1 MRRFGLAFALLAAI
15 TLALGLVLA
24 QQEDEQAIDD
34 VRQQWVDLYNE
45 GDTAGVADLY
55 TEDAVVYDAVGEVQ
69 EGRDAIEAWVQ
80 ENIDAGFV
88 EVSAEAIRTEG
99 MNDAA
104 YQVGSYTFMDEEG
117 ETASEGY
124 YLVIFERENDEW
136 RLHQHIANMILPEEM
151 LAAMMGEA
159 PAAAPTE
166 ETEVTEEEVEE
177 EVDEDAEVEVQQA
190 TVEVA
195 EHDTYGEYLTD
206 GEGRALYL
214 FLNDEQGES
223 TCYDQCAQNWPP
235 LLTTEDAEAGE
246 GVDSDLLGTTERD
259 DGTTQVTYNDW
270 PLYYF
275 AADEDP
281 GDVDGQGRG
290 EVWYLVSPDGEA
302 IEDEE

>member
-1 MRRFGLAFALLAAI
+1 MKRFGLAFALLTAI

-24 QQEDEQAIDD
+24 QQEEQVIDD
-34 VRQQWVDLYNE
+34 LRQQWGDLYNE
-45 GDTAGVADLY
+45 GDVEAVAEIY
-55 TEDAVVYDAVGEVQ
+55 TEDAIFYAPDGSVH
-69 EGRDAIEAWVQ
+69 EGRDAIQDWLQ
-80 ENIDAGFV
+80 ENIDAGV
-88 EVSAEAIRTEG
+88 TEVSIEPTETEVVNDVAYDIVSYAF
-99 MNDAA
+99 MND
-104 YQVGSYTFMDEEG
+104 EG
-117 ETASEGY
+117 ETAVEGY
-124 YLVIFERENDEW
+124 SLVILMRENGEW
-136 RLHQHIANMILPEEM
+136 RAHRHITNMILPEEM

-159 PAAAPTE
+159 PAAAPAE
-166 ETEVTEEEVEE
+166 EAEEAEEEMEE

-281 GDVDGQGRG
+281 GDVEGQGRG
-290 EVWYLVSPDGEA
+290 DVWYLVSPEGEA